1 MPACVRL
8 WWLGGLIALGLASG
22 LGRLIPGRSLFLFSC
37 QAAVLLPLPLPFLL
51 LLPATYLLRL
61 TDLRLLLFLPLPT
74 AAKASARAPK
84 TYQVVRQ

>member
-51 LLPATYLLRL
+51 LLPACC
-61 TDLRLLLFLPLPT
+61 D
-74 AAKASARAPK
+74 
-84 TYQVVRQ
+84 

>member
-37 QAAVLLPLPLPFLL
+37 QAAVLLPLPLPFCCFFLL
-51 LLPATYLLRL
+51 VA

-74 AAKASARAPK
+74 AAKANARAPK